1 MSTKETNITFR
12 SMTEADLDAVTL
24 LEQRIFS
31 DAWPREAF
39 EQDVDSANSG
49 FILAESDGVLC
60 GYAGYLIGG
69 GEAQLINIAV
79 APEYRGKS
87 IAKTLLNYILEIAQ
101 KADCENIFLEVR
113 PSNQAAIGLYRKFG
127 FLDLYCRPN
136 YYHSPTEDAL
146 VMVKNLREG

>member
-1 MSTKETNITFR
+1 LSAESLEILIR
-12 SMTEADLDAVTL
+12 PMTEADLDAVTL
-24 LEQRIFS
+24 LEQRIFT

-39 EQDVDSANSG
+39 EQDVDSINSG

-87 IAKTLLNYILEIAQ
+87 IAKTLLKHILEIAQ
-101 KADCENIFLEVR
+101 KADCENLFLEVR
-113 PSNQAAIGLYRKFG
+113 PSNKAAIGLYRSFG
-127 FLDLYCRPN
+127 FLDLYCRPD

-146 VMVKNLREG
+146 VMVKNLRES

>member
-1 MSTKETNITFR
+1 MV
-12 SMTEADLDAVTL
+12 EADLDLVTL
-24 LEQRIFS
+24 LEQEIFS

-39 EQDVDSANSG
+39 EQDVDSVNSG
-49 FILAESDGVLC
+49 FLLAESNGALC

-87 IAKTLLNYILEIAQ
+87 IAKTLLNHILEIAQ
-101 KADCENIFLEVR
+101 KADCDHIFLEVR
-113 PSNQAAIGLYRKFG
+113 PSNQAAISLYRKFG
-127 FLDLYCRPN
+127 FLDLYCRAN